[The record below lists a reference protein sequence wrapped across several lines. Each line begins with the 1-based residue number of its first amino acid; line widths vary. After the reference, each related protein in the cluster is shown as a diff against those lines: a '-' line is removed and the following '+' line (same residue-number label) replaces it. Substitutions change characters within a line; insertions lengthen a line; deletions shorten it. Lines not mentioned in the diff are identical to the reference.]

1 MPCEHVRVELR
12 QLEYFAAVARHR
24 HFTRAAD
31 ALYVTQSALS
41 QQVRR
46 LEEELGLALLLRTSR
61 GVELTAAGEDL
72 LARAES
78 ILSEVERARADMD
91 GHAGVSRGLVR
102 VAATTGDAVRLPQA
116 LAEFHAEHPG
126 VRIGLRQG
134 SASEMIELVRA
145 GTADLAVIGT
155 PAGETPGLESTL
167 LAEEPLRVMC
177 EAGDPL
183 AAAREVTFADLR
195 GRGLILAEPGSPL
208 REMVAAA
215 CADAGFSPVPLFEVS
230 DPWAVRF
237 LTGAGLGV
245 SVVPASWVEL
255 PGPPLGVAE
264 LRDPAPRHRVSLLA
278 PAAGRSPAA
287 TLLHEHLRRQRPA
300 LRQGG
305 ASGASPRA

>member
-1 MPCEHVRVELR
+1 MRVDLR

-78 ILSEVERARADMD
+78 ILAEVERARTDMD

-134 SASEMIELVRA
+134 SAPEVVEMVRA
-145 GTADLAVIGT
+145 GAADLAVIGT
-155 PAGETPGLESTL
+155 PATDVPGLKSTL
-167 LAEEPLRVMC
+167 VAEERLCVMC
-177 EAGDPL
+177 PPGDPL
-183 AAAREVTFADLR
+183 AATGAVEVADLR
-195 GRGLILAEPGSPL
+195 GRGLILAEPGSAL
-208 REMVAAA
+208 REVVATA
-215 CADAGFSPVPLFEVS
+215 CSEAGFSPVPLFEVS
-230 DPWAVRF
+230 DPWTVRF

-245 SVVPASWVEL
+245 SVVPRSWIEL

-264 LRDPAPRHRVSLLA
+264 LVDPAPRHRVSLLT
-278 PAAGRSPAA
+278 AGRSPASA
-287 TLLHEHLRRQRPA
+287 LLHEHLTRV
-300 LRQGG
+300 LSDDGG
-305 ASGASPRA
+305 

>member
-1 MPCEHVRVELR
+1 MELR

-78 ILSEVERARADMD
+78 ILAEVERARTNMD
-91 GHAGVSRGLVR
+91 EHAGVSRGLVR

-134 SASEMIELVRA
+134 SARRGRRA
-145 GTADLAVIGT
+145 RARGRRRRGGDRD
-155 PAGETPGLESTL
+155 AGRRRPGLKSTVV
-167 LAEEPLRVMC
+167 AEERLCVMC
-177 EAGDPL
+177 PPGDPL
-183 AAAREVTFADLR
+183 ATAGPRGGRGPARPRPDPCRTRQRVARGGGECLLR
-195 GRGLILAEPGSPL
+195 GGLQPGP
-208 REMVAAA
+208 
-215 CADAGFSPVPLFEVS
+215 
-230 DPWAVRF
+230 AVRGERPVGCS
-237 LTGAGLGV
+237 LPHRGRARREHRAALLGRT
-245 SVVPASWVEL
+245 A
-255 PGPPLGVAE
+255 
-264 LRDPAPRHRVSLLA
+264 R
-278 PAAGRSPAA
+278 AAG
-287 TLLHEHLRRQRPA
+287 
-300 LRQGG
+300 G
-305 ASGASPRA
+305 SGRAG